1 MNVRT
6 RKVEKPHVPRNSR
19 IPGKTRTSQPEQVEP
34 RVSLKQRMRERW
46 AGIVAK
52 TARFRTPFLIVG
64 RVVLVVVAIAGTLA
78 LARLVE
84 KHVQTSPS
92 FATRTITVTGVERL
106 TRDEVLAAAGLRE
119 GQNVFVRGPEEAAS
133 RLMDHPWIASAEVER
148 HLPASFNIRVRE
160 RHAVAILSLGSLYL
174 VSDEGIVFKRVVS
187 GDPVD
192 LPVIT
197 GVDRAHFTEDRAY
210 RTSLLLELVALLHDY
225 RGAGL
230 MQREPIGE
238 MHMELDNAITLY
250 VGEDAMLVR
259 LGKAPFRDKLG
270 RFRDVLARLARRRA
284 EAAYVYLDNERRPD
298 RVTVR
303 LRDGAENTTEI
314 AVPRHPS

>member
-1 MNVRT
+1 MTEKLTRVRG
-6 RKVEKPHVPRNSR
+6 P
-19 IPGKTRTSQPEQVEP
+19 
-34 RVSLKQRMRERW
+34 LW
-46 AGIVAK
+46 IVA
-52 TARFRTPFLIVG
+52 
-64 RVVLVVVAIAGTLA
+64 RVALVVVAIGSTLA

-92 FATRTITVTGVERL
+92 FATRTIEVTGVERL

-119 GQNVFVRGPEEAAS
+119 GQNVFVRGPEEAAA

-160 RHAVAILSLGSLYL
+160 RRAVAVLSLGSLYL
-174 VSDEGIVFKRVVS
+174 VSDEGIVFKRVVA

-192 LPVIT
+192 LPIIT

-210 RTSLLLELVALLHDY
+210 RTSLLLELVALVHDY
-225 RGAGL
+225 RSAGL
-230 MQREPIGE
+230 MQREPIAE
-238 MHMELDNAITLY
+238 LHLELDGAISMY
-250 VGEDAMLVR
+250 VGDDAMLVR

-303 LRDGAENTTEI
+303 LRNEPENTTEI